1 MRKWGSK
8 GETVRKIQVRFM
20 SGAKMSDE
28 SLSNDDKYPKEC
40 NETNEATSGD
50 KTSKSVT
57 KTVEN

>member
-20 SGAKMSDE
+20 SGAKMNDE
-28 SLSNDDKYPKEC
+28 SLSNDDKYPK
-40 NETNEATSGD
+40 ATSGD

-57 KTVEN
+57 KTVGN